1 MADIIKM
8 LLQANIDVEK
18 SIDKIKLIKNHLK

>member
-8 LLQANIDVEK
+8 LLQANIDVEN
-18 SIDKIKLIKNHLK
+18 SIDKIKLIKIHLK